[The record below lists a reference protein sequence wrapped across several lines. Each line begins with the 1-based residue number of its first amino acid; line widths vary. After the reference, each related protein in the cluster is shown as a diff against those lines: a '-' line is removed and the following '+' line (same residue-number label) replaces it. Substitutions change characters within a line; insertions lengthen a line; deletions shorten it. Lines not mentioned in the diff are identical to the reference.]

1 MRWIKTNYVIE
12 HYDSVKKFISA
23 VWESKGIIYTKD
35 FVLEKKK
42 AERIINKFSK
52 KNGVLACYILDN
64 KGNIFVSSIEESI
77 EKSIEKKIIDIY
89 RIFLKFVGKQIG
101 SINFHDQ
108 IELVSFNED
117 PDFINK
123 TYIMIL
129 KSIVNDVIL
138 LTIIPNKS
146 YLTSVLPEYKKSLI
160 KLHKC
165 FKVRKL
171 LVHI

>member
-1 MRWIKTNYVIE
+1 M
-12 HYDSVKKFISA
+12 
-23 VWESKGIIYTKD
+23 
-35 FVLEKKK
+35 
-42 AERIINKFSK
+42 
-52 KNGVLACYILDN
+52 ACNILDN
-64 KGNIFVSSIEESI
+64 KGNIFASSIEESI

-89 RIFLKFVGKQIG
+89 RIFLKFVRKQIG
-101 SINFHDQ
+101 SINFHDR
-108 IELVSFNED
+108 IELVSFIED

-129 KSIVNDVIL
+129 KSIINDVLL

-146 YLTSVLPEYKKSLI
+146 YLTSILPEYKKTL
-160 KLHKC
+160 KRLHKC